1 MKEYIIEEKLKIN
14 ESKILKCHS
23 AVCILPI
30 IENGDILMISKMI
43 NKLEGWDLE
52 LPKGDVQ
59 YKEIPKEAAIR
70 VLLTETGMFTNKIE
84 PIGIYNPKGS
94 SIDIIY
100 LFVATELMDIKTN
113 FTFTTDTYIVTL
125 SPERLSELIRDGVFT
140 QESGIKA
147 FTKFY
152 FSVL

>member
-1 MKEYIIEEKLKIN
+1 MKEYIVEEKLKIN
-14 ESKILKCHS
+14 ESKILECHS

-30 IENGDILMISKMI
+30 VENGDILMISKMI

-52 LPKGDVQ
+52 LPIGDVQ

-113 FTFTTDTYIVTL
+113 FTCTTDTHIVTL
-125 SPERLSELIRDGVFT
+125 SPNRLSDLIRDGVFI

-152 FSVL
+152 FLVR